1 MPDALRAI
9 LDQAADWLRRAQAAG
24 WLDATDANRLAAVE
38 HATPADLFAAG
49 SPRPLV
55 VAFFGGT
62 GVGKSSLLNR
72 LAQAEIARTGVE
84 RPTSREVTLYVH
96 ESIKLAELPPDLPL
110 DRIHVRRH
118 AAAAHRDIL
127 WIDAPD
133 INSTE
138 ETNRQAALAWLPHID
153 LVVYVVS
160 PERYRDDVGWR
171 LLRDRGHR
179 HGWAFIM
186 NRWDEGDRR
195 QADDFRTLLR
205 QAGFDD
211 PLLLRTCCLPGRCLP
226 SPEEF
231 DQLGATLLELLAAHG
246 GRELE
251 RLGHRARLQDLRRV
265 LETADRKLG
274 DDARWQSWRQ
284 EATRHWESTAAT
296 IRNGLEWS
304 ARAAAER
311 FATRDPHILAT
322 LAVRLTKPT
331 ESGAATTDSPSP
343 ARTDTFN
350 EVADSLWDA
359 WCDAKLAGWMDAVEL
374 VGRRAG
380 VTVDPLRK
388 RLDTVAAMAR
398 EQIAPRVEDSL
409 RAALARP
416 GTALGRLARRVTG
429 FLMACLPAAALVWV
443 AWKVVE
449 GYYFAGRDGKQ
460 FLGGDFAIHSGL
472 LVLLGWA
479 VPFTVD
485 RLLRPSMR
493 RAALRGI
500 QAGLEGG
507 LRSVG
512 ASLLD
517 AMNNVEQDALSRHEE
532 AQRLQRGLTGMLI
545 RPVDARTPAV
555 ARLVSTGAQGR

>member
-9 LDQAADWLRRAQAAG
+9 LEQAAEWFRRAQAAG
-24 WLDATDANRLAAVE
+24 WLDASDADRLAAVE

-110 DRIHVRRH
+110 DRVHVRRH
-118 AAAAHRDIL
+118 AATPHRDIL

-138 ETNRQAALAWLPHID
+138 EANRQAALAWLPHID

-211 PLLLRTCCLPGRCLP
+211 PLLLRTCCLPGRSLP
-226 SPEEF
+226 TPEEF

-246 GRELE
+246 VRELE

-284 EATRHWESTAAT
+284 EATRHWESTADT

-311 FATRDPHILAT
+311 FATRDPHILAM
-322 LAVRLTKPT
+322 LAGRLTKAP
-331 ESGAATTDSPSP
+331 ESGTATTDAPLP
-343 ARTDTFN
+343 ARTDAVN
-350 EVADSLWDA
+350 EVADRLWDA

-374 VGRRAG
+374 AGRRAG

-388 RLDTVAAMAR
+388 RLDTVAATAR
-398 EQIAPRVEDSL
+398 EQIVLRVEDSL

-416 GTALGRLARRVTG
+416 GTALGRLARRATG
-429 FLMACLPAAALVWV
+429 FFMACLPAAALVWV

-449 GYYFAGRDGKQ
+449 AYYFAGRGGKP
-460 FLGGDFAIHSGL
+460 FLGVDFAIHSGL
-472 LVLLGWA
+472 LVLLSWA
-479 VPFTVD
+479 VPFTLD

-500 QAGLEGG
+500 QAGLEDG
-507 LRSVG
+507 LSRVG
-512 ASLLD
+512 ANLLN
-517 AMNNVEQDALSRHEE
+517 AMNNVHEE
-532 AQRLQRGLTGMLI
+532 ALSLHEEAERLQRGLTGMLI

-555 ARLVSTGAQGR
+555 ARLVSAGAQSR

>member
-1 MPDALRAI
+1 MPDALRTL

-24 WLDATDANRLAAVE
+24 WLDASDADRLAGVE

-84 RPTSREVTLYVH
+84 RPTSREVTLYIH

-110 DRIHVRRH
+110 DRVHVRRH
-118 AAAAHRDIL
+118 AAAPHRDIL

-138 ETNRQAALAWLPHID
+138 EANRQAALAWLPHID

-211 PLLLRTCCLPGRCLP
+211 PLLLRTCCLPGRSLP
-226 SPEEF
+226 TPEEF
-231 DQLGATLLELLAAHG
+231 DQLGATLLELLGAHG
-246 GRELE
+246 VRELE

-304 ARAAAER
+304 ARVAAER
-311 FATRDPHILAT
+311 FATRDPHILAM
-322 LAVRLTKPT
+322 LAGRLTGAP
-331 ESGAATTDSPSP
+331 ESGAATTDSPLP
-343 ARTDTFN
+343 ARTDTVN
-350 EVADSLWDA
+350 EVADRLWDA
-359 WCDAKLAGWMDAVEL
+359 WCDAKLAGWVDAAEL
-374 VGRRAG
+374 AGRRAG

-388 RLDTVAAMAR
+388 RLDATAATAR
-398 EQIAPRVEDSL
+398 EQILRRVEDAL

-416 GTALGRLARRVTG
+416 GTALGRLARRATG

-449 GYYFAGRDGKQ
+449 GYYFAGRGGTT
-460 FLGGDFAIHSGL
+460 FLGVDFAVHSGL
-472 LVLLGWA
+472 LVLLAWA
-479 VPFTVD
+479 VPFTLD

-493 RAALRGI
+493 RAALSGI
-500 QAGLEGG
+500 QAGLEDG
-507 LRSVG
+507 LNSVG
-512 ASLLD
+512 ANLMS
-517 AMNNVEQDALSRHEE
+517 AMNNVQEE
-532 AQRLQRGLTGMLI
+532 ALALHGEAERLQRALTGMLI

-555 ARLVSTGAQGR
+555 ARLVSAGVQSR

>member
-1 MPDALRAI
+1 MPDALRTI
-9 LDQAADWLRRAQAAG
+9 LEQAADWLRRAQAAG
-24 WLDATDANRLAAVE
+24 WLDASDADRLAAVE

-110 DRIHVRRH
+110 DRVHVRRH
-118 AAAAHRDIL
+118 AAAPHRDIL
-127 WIDAPD
+127 WIDVPD

-138 ETNRQAALAWLPHID
+138 EANRQAALAWLPHID

-186 NRWDEGDRR
+186 NRWDEGDLR
-195 QADDFRTLLR
+195 QADDFRTMLR
-205 QAGFDD
+205 HAGFDD
-211 PLLLRTCCLPGRCLP
+211 PLLLRTCCVPGRRLP

-284 EATRHWESTAAT
+284 EATGHWEVAAAT

-311 FATRDPHILAT
+311 FTTRDPHILAT
-322 LAVRLTKPT
+322 LAGRFTKPP
-331 ESGAATTDSPSP
+331 ESNAPITAPPSP
-343 ARTDTFN
+343 ARTDAVA
-350 EVADSLWDA
+350 EAADSLWDA
-359 WCDAKLAGWMDAVEL
+359 WCDAKIAAWMDAVEL
-374 VGRRAG
+374 AGRRAG
-380 VTVDPLRK
+380 MTVDPLRK
-388 RLDTVAAMAR
+388 RLDTAAGRAR
-398 EQIAPRVEDSL
+398 EQIVRETEDAL

-416 GTALGRLARRVTG
+416 GTALGRLARRATG
-429 FLMACLPAAALVWV
+429 FLMACLPVAALVWV

-449 GYYFAGRDGKQ
+449 GYYFAGRSGKP
-460 FLGGDFAIHSGL
+460 FLGVDFAIHSGL
-472 LVLLGWA
+472 LVLLAWA
-479 VPFTVD
+479 VPFTLD

-500 QAGLEGG
+500 QGGLEAGLRG
-507 LRSVG
+507 VG
-512 ASLLD
+512 ANLSE
-517 AMNNVEQDALSRHEE
+517 AMINVEKEALSLHEE

-555 ARLVSTGAQGR
+555 ARLVSTEAQSR